1 MCAPRLLDPVSPLSP
16 GAAPSVSS
24 HVGSQPLTVGRS
36 PSDMGTTPNDVDLAT
51 QLLLD
56 HASLHGLEGTL
67 RMGTGRY
74 GRGLFATEPAQPD
87 DRLLL
92 VPECLLITSEQAF
105 EEPSLQSLLRSPE
118 ATCMGLTNRPELL
131 LMLFVVADRARCD
144 GYCEESLWFPSSV
157 APVIEAG
164 DEEELHRE
172 FVALLHDAPRH
183 TDGCLAEPASA
194 LEWLD
199 AIGSLR
205 LSHERAGRLLAICDL
220 KGAPSLDEFL
230 ECTGVLE
237 AAAAAVAA
245 RRPLP
250 ERPSRS
256 PFYAT
261 VPGAYPELPMHWP
274 DSTLDA
280 LLPRARGAFARAQRA
295 ERDVL
300 VALLRAHAP
309 GLWAAASRAW
319 EEHAR
324 WADPVS
330 WAHATVRSR
339 ALGLCIGRRQVA
351 SLAPLADLANHAG
364 VACVNANWSY
374 DAACNAFVVH
384 ASRPVGGSEEIF
396 YTYGQKSNGD
406 LLMHYGFTLDKN
418 VGADGEPLD
427 DVLLR
432 LDRTALAVTTGES
445 PDEPPDEPPPESRPE
460 PPPSKLGENVCV
472 QVRPSRH
479 GGVRHAIALLRVLV
493 LEQQQRL
500 EQERLEH
507 QQHAQATT
515 PSPNSSAAQADESL
529 HFEFVA
535 PEDRQQSSGI
545 LVPLGSS
552 APGFGAPPLSQDNE
566 LTALTTLKRCA
577 AAALTELRSWI
588 DDQHDA
594 DVPADA
600 AWVRA
605 AQVVCA
611 GELHALE
618 WLVDACESSLEAQRG
633 RD

>member
-1 MCAPRLLDPVSPLSP
+1 
-16 GAAPSVSS
+16 
-24 HVGSQPLTVGRS
+24 
-36 PSDMGTTPNDVDLAT
+36 
-51 QLLLD
+51 
-56 HASLHGLEGTL
+56 
-67 RMGTGRY
+67 
-74 GRGLFATEPAQPD
+74 
-87 DRLLL
+87 
-92 VPECLLITSEQAF
+92 
-105 EEPSLQSLLRSPE
+105 
-118 ATCMGLTNRPELL
+118 
-131 LMLFVVADRARCD
+131 
-144 GYCEESLWFPSSV
+144 
-157 APVIEAG
+157 
-164 DEEELHRE
+164 
-172 FVALLHDAPRH
+172 
-183 TDGCLAEPASA
+183 
-194 LEWLD
+194 
-199 AIGSLR
+199 
-205 LSHERAGRLLAICDL
+205 
-220 KGAPSLDEFL
+220 
-230 ECTGVLE
+230 
-237 AAAAAVAA
+237 
-245 RRPLP
+245 
-250 ERPSRS
+250 
-256 PFYAT
+256 
-261 VPGAYPELPMHWP
+261 
-274 DSTLDA
+274 
-280 LLPRARGAFARAQRA
+280 
-295 ERDVL
+295 
-300 VALLRAHAP
+300 
-309 GLWAAASRAW
+309 
-319 EEHAR
+319 
-324 WADPVS
+324 
-330 WAHATVRSR
+330 
-339 ALGLCIGRRQVA
+339 
-351 SLAPLADLANHAG
+351 
-364 VACVNANWSY
+364 
-374 DAACNAFVVH
+374 
-384 ASRPVGGSEEIF
+384 
-396 YTYGQKSNGD
+396 
-406 LLMHYGFTLDKN
+406 MHYGFTLDKN

-493 LEQQQRL
+493 LEQQQ
-500 EQERLEH
+500 RLEH

-618 WLVDACESSLEAQRG
+618 WLVDACESSLEAQRW